1 MLKELV
7 IQKTVNPTRRL
18 SKTNNA
24 DNNHKQNIYEKLSTI
39 SARNRFKRQGN
50 NLSKKPSNTNPTNNY
65 TQQWKI
71 NKLQEKINKLK
82 HQEIV
87 NQQRTKAATANQTAN
102 LSPAIRKNVNTV
114 SVTEASK
121 KTSTLLQ

>member
-1 MLKELV
+1 MPKELV

-18 SKTNNA
+18 RKINNA
-24 DNNHKQNIYEKLSTI
+24 DKNHKQNIHEKLCTI

-50 NLSKKPSNTNPTNNY
+50 NLSKKPSNTNTTNNY
-65 TQQWKI
+65 TQQRKI
-71 NKLQEKINKLK
+71 NELQEKINKLK

-87 NQQRTKAATANQTAN
+87 NQQPTKAATANQTAN
-102 LSPAIRKNVNTV
+102 LSRAIRKNVNTV